1 MVIFST
7 HIRTNNQSK
16 IRKQSA
22 FEFLDESAWPIASYM
37 RNIVSNW
44 LAQFDDDNEF
54 TSKLK
59 SKDNKHHYAAMFEL
73 LVYRI
78 ILNSDRVIEKHP
90 LTKTLKQPDYKLIG
104 NTTNEDIY
112 VECTLSSNS
121 FTNANDKSK
130 SESIEEIIDSLE
142 YFPYWI
148 GIDIKHN
155 SNKSLAKRK
164 LLSWINRTVSST
176 EFVLVDNG
184 QPIKAG
190 FSIDD
195 WEIEFTF
202 IRKGDKSIRK
212 SLGFVM
218 GGVKPIDSAKPI
230 FTALKDKAPSK
241 YGIDCNPY
249 VICLSTD
256 DLFSKGECYFK
267 ALFGQSNPSRIYEE
281 PNTNG
286 FLLQNTAPVN
296 TSVSAVVI
304 FRNFDLFTL
313 DTCSI
318 SVWHN
323 PFAKNPIKHEL
334 FPFTEYH
341 YEICDNELLR
351 KTILKDEDIFNILKI
366 DKIEY
371 NLLMLK
377 HKTKVED

>member
-1 MVIFST
+1 MSIFSK
-7 HIRTNNQSK
+7 HIRTNNLPK

-22 FEFLDESAWPIASYM
+22 FEFLDDSAWPIATYM

-44 LAQFDDDNEF
+44 LEQFDYDNEF
-54 TSKLK
+54 ISKLK
-59 SKDNKHHYAAMFEL
+59 SKDNKQHYAAMFEL

-78 ILNSDRVIEKHP
+78 ILNSDRGIEKHP
-90 LTKTLKQPDYKLIG
+90 ITKTNKLPDYKLTG
-104 NTTNEDIY
+104 KGKNEDIY
-112 VECTLSSNS
+112 IECTLSSNS
-121 FTNANDKSK
+121 FTNAKEKSK

-148 GIDIKHN
+148 GIDIKCD
-155 SNKSLAKRK
+155 SDRSLAKKK
-164 LLSWINRTVSST
+164 LISWITRTISSP
-176 EFVLVDNG
+176 EFMIVDNG
-184 QPIKAG
+184 QPIKAD
-190 FSIDD
+190 FSIDN

-202 IRKGDKSIRK
+202 IKKGDKSIRK
-212 SLGFVM
+212 SLGFIM

-230 FTALKDKAPSK
+230 LTALKDKAPSK
-241 YGIDCNPY
+241 YGIDGNPY

-256 DLFSKGECYFK
+256 DLFTKEECYFK
-267 ALFGQSNPSRIYEE
+267 ALFGQSDPTRIYKE

-286 FLLQNTAPVN
+286 FLLQNNIPVN

-323 PFAKNPIKHEL
+323 PFAKNPIKHGL
-334 FPFTEYH
+334 FPFTEYQ
-341 YEICDNELLR
+341 YENCDNELKR

-366 DKIEY
+366 DKTEY
-371 NLLMLK
+371 NVLMLK
-377 HKTKVED
+377 HKTIVED